1 MRRFPTTKRKR
12 RSKRRLSFR
21 TFIRRVNPRYQFYRH
36 TDVLIDVLQAVADD
50 QVKRLMV
57 FWPPRHSKSE
67 TVSRLFSAYYLYRH
81 PERFVGLASYGADLA
96 YTLSRN
102 AREYYRASG
111 APLAVE
117 GVENWETGEGG
128 GLWAAGVGGPATG
141 KGFHCGIVDDP
152 LKNAEE
158 AASATIREKQKD
170 WWRSTFYTR
179 QEPDAAIIV
188 IQTRWNEDDLAGWL
202 LSEEATG
209 DDEPERWHVVSMPA
223 VYGEDEPL
231 EFPPTC
237 TVEADWRK
245 PGEALCPERYPI
257 AKLRKYQR
265 RLGGYFWGALFQQH
279 PRPRAG
285 TMFQREW
292 FSIVDAAPADAKR
305 VRYWDKAGTQGG
317 GKATAGVLIARD
329 ADGVVYVEHVVRGQ
343 YSALEREKVIRQ
355 TAEADAARYGRV
367 LVWMEQEPGSG
378 GKESA
383 EATVRNLAGF
393 RVYRETVSGDKA
405 TRAEPFAA
413 QCAGSNVRLVRGSWN
428 SNYLDELTAFPHGVF
443 SDQVD
448 ASAGG
453 YNKLAST
460 KKVAKVR

>member
-1 MRRFPTTKRKR
+1 MKRFPTTKRKR

-36 TDVLIDVLQAVADD
+36 TEVLIDVLQAVADD

-209 DDEPERWHVVSMPA
+209 DDEPERWHIVSMPA
-223 VYGEDEPL
+223 IYGEDEPL

-292 FSIVDAAPADAKR
+292 FSIVEAAPADARR
-305 VRYWDKAGTQGG
+305 VRYWDKAGTKDG
-317 GKATAGVLIARD
+317 GKATAGVLLAL
-329 ADGVVYVEHVVRGQ
+329 ASDGVLYVEHVVRGQ
-343 YSALEREKVIRQ
+343 YAALEREKVIRQ

-393 RVYRETVSGDKA
+393 RVYKETVSGDKA

-413 QCAGSNVRLVRGSWN
+413 QCAGSNVRLVRGAWN
-428 SNYLDELTAFPHGVF
+428 GNYLDELTAFPHGVF

-448 ASAGG
+448 ASAGA